1 MTPAYLALWQ
11 RRMQDAL
18 AGCDA
23 FVASSE
29 SARRIVSDALPRVA
43 ARAYDFHVIPHGRD
57 FAAFRPCAASDAIA
71 DGQPLRFQLPGNT
84 GRHRG
89 REPARQHNQTDGAG
103 MLELERK

>member
-57 FAAFRPCAASDAIA
+57 FAAFRQCAASDEIA
-71 DGQPLRFQLPGNT
+71 DGKPLRNLLPGNN
-84 GRHRG
+84 GR
-89 REPARQHNQTDGAG
+89 Q
-103 MLELERK
+103 ERKSTRLNASH